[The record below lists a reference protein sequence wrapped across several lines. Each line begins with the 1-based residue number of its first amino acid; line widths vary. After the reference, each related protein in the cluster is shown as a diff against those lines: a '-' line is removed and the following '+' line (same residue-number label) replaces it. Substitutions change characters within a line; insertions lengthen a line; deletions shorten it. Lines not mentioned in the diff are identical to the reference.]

1 MVTISIVP
9 AHCMRRWFNR
19 VLHFRPQGGIYRTT
33 ATTIYWPSLPH
44 AATLYISL
52 RNHCP
57 CIYFRELFSE
67 VWVFFVLKEK
77 TRFLQFFFLRGPAAK
92 LIGTNSGGML
102 YYFRSLLIKRTPP
115 PSPPQA
121 PNLLSGVV
129 CHLFRVLW
137 YRLYCCGITAIFI
150 TC

>member
-1 MVTISIVP
+1 MVIISIVP

-33 ATTIYWPSLPH
+33 TTPIYCPSGHMLQ
-44 AATLYISL
+44 
-52 RNHCP
+52 HCTSRCEIIAP
-57 CIYFRELFSE
+57 AYTFESSFSE
-67 VWVFFVLKEK
+67 IWVFFVLSEK
-77 TRFLQFFFLRGPAAK
+77 TRFLQNIFFCGPAAK

-102 YYFRSLLIKRTPP
+102 YYFCSLLIKRTPP